1 MLEQNPHYM
10 LEDRDLGSPI
20 KSAYV
25 NLDICPLNQ
34 HKDEEIR

>member
-10 LEDRDLGSPI
+10 LEGRDLGSPI

-25 NLDICPLNQ
+25 NFEYLPT
-34 HKDEEIR
+34 EPT